1 VTAITL
7 NLLAEEQLAQQ
18 ADARDPLKTTVAIC
32 TGLLT
37 LLVATGSVLY
47 ILAGQK
53 QTEAALLEARW
64 NALAAGQASNGAADF
79 NTQKS
84 FADDL
89 VSINRMR
96 PTYAHQM
103 ALIKDLLPDSIR
115 LQNISFTMMV
125 QAHDA
130 GTEDESG
137 KRLTAPKNAAHVSL
151 MVEGT
156 AVSSRPEIEVDSFLD
171 TLRNNP
177 DFKAG
182 VKQIELRSISRQ
194 GGATGGDGASLP
206 SAQFVIQCQYKELN

>member
-7 NLLAEEQLAQQ
+7 NLLAEEQLAQE
-18 ADARDPLKTTVAIC
+18 ANARDPLKTAIAIC

-37 LLVATGSVLY
+37 LVVATGSVLY
-47 ILAGQK
+47 VLAGKK

-64 NALAAGQASNGAADF
+64 NALAAGQAANGAADF
-79 NTQKS
+79 KNQKS

-89 VSINRMR
+89 VAINRMR

-103 ALIKDLLPDSIR
+103 ALLKDLLPDSIR
-115 LQNISFTMMV
+115 LEHISFAMAV

-130 GTEDESG
+130 GAEDEDG
-137 KRLTAPKNAAHVSL
+137 KRLSAPKNAAHVSL
-151 MVEGT
+151 VFEGT

-182 VKQIELRSISRQ
+182 VKQIQLRSIARQ
-194 GGATGGDGASLP
+194 GGTPGGEGASVP
-206 SAQFVIQCQYKELN
+206 SAQFVIECQYKELN